1 MYRELLLLGVL
12 RHKQMHGYELHEFI
26 NRDLAF
32 CTDIK
37 KPTAYHLLQKMAEQG
52 WISEIPESNPPTN
65 RPPRTVYQLTPAG
78 EAVFLDYL
86 RQNLATYS
94 PSYFNGDV
102 GIAFIEALPAE
113 ESSNLL
119 EQRKT
124 ELHTALTI
132 LSNHPRDEIHSKG
145 GMSLIIEHQKRHLQ
159 AEIAWLDDVIA
170 HIRNQTHLR

>member
-52 WISEIPESNPPTN
+52 WITEIPEPNPPTN
-65 RPPRTVYQLTPAG
+65 RPPRTVYQLTEAG
-78 EAVFLDYL
+78 EATFLAYL

-102 GIAFIEALPAE
+102 GIAFIEALPSDEACD
-113 ESSNLL
+113 LL
-119 EQRKT
+119 EQRKI
-124 ELHTALTI
+124 ALTSA
-132 LSNHPRDEIHSKG
+132 LNALNTPHGDAHTKG
-145 GMSLIIEHQKRHLQ
+145 GMSLIIEHQKRHLST
-159 AEIAWLDDVIA
+159 ELAWLDEVINR
-170 HIRNQTHLR
+170 IRTQP

>member
-52 WISEIPESNPPTN
+52 WITEIPETNAPTN
-65 RPPRTVYQLTPAG
+65 RPPRTVYQLTPVG
-78 EAVFLDYL
+78 EAKFLDYL

-102 GIAFIEALPAE
+102 GIAFIEALPPE
-113 ESSNLL
+113 EAVELL
-119 EQRKT
+119 GYRKV
-124 ELHTALTI
+124 ALQKA
-132 LSNHPRDEIHSKG
+132 LDAVNHPHVEAHGKG
-145 GMSLIIEHQKRHLQ
+145 GMWLIIEHQKRHLQ

-170 HIRNQTHLR
+170 HISNQSHSQ

>member
-12 RHKQMHGYELHEFI
+12 RQRQMHGYELHEFI

-52 WISEIPESNPPTN
+52 WIVEIPESNPPTN
-65 RPPRTVYQLTPAG
+65 RPPRTVYQLTDKG
-78 EAVFLDYL
+78 ESVFLDHL
-86 RQNLATYS
+86 RTNLATYA

-113 ESSNLL
+113 EACSLL
-119 EQRKT
+119 EQRKID
-124 ELHTALTI
+124 LQHALQAI
-132 LSNHPRDEIHSKG
+132 SHPHAEAHGKG
-145 GMSLIIEHQKRHLQ
+145 GMFLIIEHQKRHLQ
-159 AEIAWLDDVIA
+159 AELDWLDTVIQ
-170 HIRNQTHLR
+170 HIRNQS